1 MYYET
6 SLFKKGNKMK
16 FFSRLVL
23 IFALLLIISALLF
36 CIFIQSSYAT
46 KPIEKML
53 SSYTNQEIIIG
64 NIEYNVKYPET
75 IVFQNVK
82 IGNFFYANKIY
93 VDVDYSELLNK
104 NLYINEL
111 NIVDSKI
118 NIQGLNKFQLTKPL
132 NNLFIK
138 QGLLKNII
146 FEDEDLKI
154 DNSIIEVKNLLLIK
168 DKKFD
173 NNPSISM
180 ALHTPKIKYK
190 DTEIQS
196 LDIIAKYDKAHNLY
210 KVNELKFDFKDGN
223 VATNFII
230 NEQTKSI
237 NIFNL
242 NISNV
247 DNLENILINQAANLP
262 RLLSDW
268 NFTIHEGKI
277 SDSSYYNPHNKLG
290 LSNID
295 LQLDQISINKGN
307 VTDLR
312 FNSTVEKA
320 NIKNI
325 TLNDLSIT
333 YNHFNKKNDIS
344 FSIDGKFLDNTFK
357 SIFNYEQDKKRLIIE
372 KLYAEKLI
380 LPETTE
386 ALLLNDL
393 IYLLPDNLRINTIDV
408 NDLSFSSLDHESY
421 PIILKNGNLHLKNIE
436 FEEGKLANTSSNYGA
451 IEFFFDNLFIKNVEI
466 SKFHTLLS
474 ISENKITSKFAET
487 IVNGISSLFKFN
499 IDIQNQKLSINYI
512 GKKLPISTI
521 YPFIGTN
528 NLTGLCD
535 VDLKST
541 FSINRYFPFEY
552 NLETLNTNLIFDDL
566 FVSSFD
572 IEQFSNS
579 NSHDIYNKLKDSNIK
594 EKNFIVVNGNL
605 KLNYQQPI
613 FYFEGSAKTL
623 DKQYTFNG
631 KYNKIDTSMNTFNM
645 SASKNAVQKT
655 METNK
660 IYILENSKFSRK
672 ESQPIIDNLPPEE
685 TVKDEND
692 EIKDE

>member
-53 SSYTNQEIIIG
+53 SSYTDQEIIIG

-344 FSIDGKFLDNTFK
+344 
-357 SIFNYEQDKKRLIIE
+357 SIFDGGQEKSLARNGFPCVRAGSAIDKGLGPFHFAPSPAYLEQGSDDCTDHVPEEAVGPDGEHEVVVFSGRVAHLRDVCRDIG
-372 KLYAEKLI
+372 
-380 LPETTE
+380 LPQ
-386 ALLLNDL
+386 
-393 IYLLPDNLRINTIDV
+393 R
-408 NDLSFSSLDHESY
+408 H
-421 PIILKNGNLHLKNIE
+421 GN
-436 FEEGKLANTSSNYGA
+436 
-451 IEFFFDNLFIKNVEI
+451 
-466 SKFHTLLS
+466 
-474 ISENKITSKFAET
+474 FADRCA
-487 IVNGISSLFKFN
+487 VVAA
-499 IDIQNQKLSINYI
+499 
-512 GKKLPISTI
+512 
-521 YPFIGTN
+521 
-528 NLTGLCD
+528 GL
-535 VDLKST
+535 
-541 FSINRYFPFEY
+541 
-552 NLETLNTNLIFDDL
+552 LETGKIVPPQKRPGCEVHPAD
-566 FVSSFD
+566 VHREGP
-572 IEQFSNS
+572 EQ
-579 NSHDIYNKLKDSNIK
+579 
-594 EKNFIVVNGNL
+594 
-605 KLNYQQPI
+605 
-613 FYFEGSAKTL
+613 
-623 DKQYTFNG
+623 
-631 KYNKIDTSMNTFNM
+631 
-645 SASKNAVQKT
+645 
-655 METNK
+655 
-660 IYILENSKFSRK
+660 
-672 ESQPIIDNLPPEE
+672 
-685 TVKDEND
+685 
-692 EIKDE
+692 

>member
-372 KLYAEKLI
+372 NYMQKNSFYRKQ
-380 LPETTE
+380 PK
-386 ALLLNDL
+386 
-393 IYLLPDNLRINTIDV
+393 
-408 NDLSFSSLDHESY
+408 LSFL
-421 PIILKNGNLHLKNIE
+421 
-436 FEEGKLANTSSNYGA
+436 
-451 IEFFFDNLFIKNVEI
+451 
-466 SKFHTLLS
+466 
-474 ISENKITSKFAET
+474 T
-487 IVNGISSLFKFN
+487 I
-499 IDIQNQKLSINYI
+499 
-512 GKKLPISTI
+512 
-521 YPFIGTN
+521 
-528 NLTGLCD
+528 
-535 VDLKST
+535 
-541 FSINRYFPFEY
+541 
-552 NLETLNTNLIFDDL
+552 
-566 FVSSFD
+566 
-572 IEQFSNS
+572 
-579 NSHDIYNKLKDSNIK
+579 
-594 EKNFIVVNGNL
+594 
-605 KLNYQQPI
+605 
-613 FYFEGSAKTL
+613 
-623 DKQYTFNG
+623 
-631 KYNKIDTSMNTFNM
+631 
-645 SASKNAVQKT
+645 
-655 METNK
+655 
-660 IYILENSKFSRK
+660 
-672 ESQPIIDNLPPEE
+672 
-685 TVKDEND
+685 
-692 EIKDE
+692 

>member
-237 NIFNL
+237 NI
-242 NISNV
+242 
-247 DNLENILINQAANLP
+247 Q
-262 RLLSDW
+262 SD
-268 NFTIHEGKI
+268 
-277 SDSSYYNPHNKLG
+277 
-290 LSNID
+290 
-295 LQLDQISINKGN
+295 
-307 VTDLR
+307 
-312 FNSTVEKA
+312 A
-320 NIKNI
+320 
-325 TLNDLSIT
+325 
-333 YNHFNKKNDIS
+333 
-344 FSIDGKFLDNTFK
+344 
-357 SIFNYEQDKKRLIIE
+357 
-372 KLYAEKLI
+372 
-380 LPETTE
+380 
-386 ALLLNDL
+386 
-393 IYLLPDNLRINTIDV
+393 
-408 NDLSFSSLDHESY
+408 
-421 PIILKNGNLHLKNIE
+421 
-436 FEEGKLANTSSNYGA
+436 
-451 IEFFFDNLFIKNVEI
+451 
-466 SKFHTLLS
+466 
-474 ISENKITSKFAET
+474 
-487 IVNGISSLFKFN
+487 
-499 IDIQNQKLSINYI
+499 
-512 GKKLPISTI
+512 
-521 YPFIGTN
+521 
-528 NLTGLCD
+528 
-535 VDLKST
+535 
-541 FSINRYFPFEY
+541 
-552 NLETLNTNLIFDDL
+552 
-566 FVSSFD
+566 
-572 IEQFSNS
+572 
-579 NSHDIYNKLKDSNIK
+579 
-594 EKNFIVVNGNL
+594 
-605 KLNYQQPI
+605 
-613 FYFEGSAKTL
+613 
-623 DKQYTFNG
+623 
-631 KYNKIDTSMNTFNM
+631 
-645 SASKNAVQKT
+645 
-655 METNK
+655 
-660 IYILENSKFSRK
+660 
-672 ESQPIIDNLPPEE
+672 
-685 TVKDEND
+685 
-692 EIKDE
+692 